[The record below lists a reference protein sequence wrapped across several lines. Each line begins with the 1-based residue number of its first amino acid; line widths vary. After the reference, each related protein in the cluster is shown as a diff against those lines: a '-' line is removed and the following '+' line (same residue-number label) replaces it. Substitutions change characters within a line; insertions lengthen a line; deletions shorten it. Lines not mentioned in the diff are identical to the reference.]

1 VSALLL
7 RGGRPWGRDEPT
19 DILIEDGV
27 IAAMGPQ
34 GDRAVGAVDVEV
46 LDVSDRLVLPGLV
59 DAHCHLDKTLYG
71 GPWVPHPAGDALAD
85 RIGTERRRRA
95 ELGVPDVNRI
105 IDLLTA
111 MVAAGTTTARSHV
124 DVAPELGLSGVEAVR
139 RALERVG
146 DRISVQ
152 LVAFPQYGILGEAG
166 TADLMDQALAEGVE
180 GVGGI
185 DPAGMDGD
193 PVRHLDIVFGLA
205 DKHGAMI
212 DIHLHDGGSLGVWEL
227 ELICERTKALG
238 LQGRVTVSHAYGLG
252 QASASEQDG
261 VAARL
266 AGAGVTITTGA
277 VYDFPVAPVKRLRA
291 AGANVACGHDG
302 IRDLWGPYGTG
313 DMLDRA
319 MHLAY
324 RSTFRRD
331 DDIELA
337 LDAATRG
344 GAVALGVRPAR
355 DGGGDG
361 DDADGDGD
369 GSGGSPIVVGD
380 AGDLVVVAASTPAE
394 AVVTRPPREIVV
406 KGGRVVA
413 REGVVV

>member
-1 VSALLL
+1 VSTLLL
-7 RGGRPWGRDEPT
+7 RGGRPWGRDEPA
-19 DILIEDGV
+19 DVRIEDGV
-27 IAAMGPQ
+27 IAAIGPAQ
-34 GDRAVGAVDVEV
+34 TVESGADV
-46 LDVSDRLVLPGLV
+46 LDVADRLVLPALV

-85 RIGTERRRRA
+85 RIGTERRRRS
-95 ELGVPDVNRI
+95 ELGIPDVDRI
-105 IDLLTA
+105 SALLET
-111 MVAAGTTTARSHV
+111 MVVAGTTTARSHV

-139 RALERVG
+139 EAIGRMDG
-146 DRISVQ
+146 RIDVQ
-152 LVAFPQYGILGEAG
+152 LVAFPQYGVLGEPG
-166 TADLMDQALAEGVE
+166 TAELMSQALDEGVE
-180 GVGGI
+180 AVGGI

-193 PVRHLDIVFGLA
+193 PVRHLDVVFGLA
-205 DKHGAMI
+205 ERYGALI

-227 ELICERTKALG
+227 ELICERTRVSG
-238 LQGRVTVSHAYGLG
+238 LQERVTVSHAYGLG
-252 QASASEQDG
+252 QAAPAEQERVAELLHAS
-261 VAARL
+261 
-266 AGAGVTITTGA
+266 GVTITTAA

-344 GAVALGVRPAR
+344 GMVALGLRPDTA
-355 DGGGDG
+355 
-361 DDADGDGD
+361 
-369 GSGGSPIVVGD
+369 SGEAAPIAVGD
-380 AGDLVVVAASTPAE
+380 PGDLVVVRADTPAE
-394 AVVTRPPREIVV
+394 AVVMRPPREVVV

-413 REGVVV
+413 REGAVV

>member
-1 VSALLL
+1 MSTLLL

-19 DILIEDGV
+19 DVLIEDGV
-27 IAAMGPQ
+27 IAAMGPS
-34 GDRAVGAVDVEV
+34 GDPAAGAVDVEV

-85 RIGTERRRRA
+85 RIGTERRRRG
-95 ELGVPDVNRI
+95 ELGVPAVDRI
-105 IDLLTA
+105 IDLLTTI
-111 MVAAGTTTARSHV
+111 VTAGTTTARSHV

-139 RALERVG
+139 RALERLG

-152 LVAFPQYGILGEAG
+152 LVAFPQYGILGETG
-166 TADLMDQALAEGVE
+166 TADLMDRALAEGVE
-180 GVGGI
+180 AVGGI

-205 DKHGAMI
+205 DKYGAMI

-227 ELICERTKALG
+227 ELICERTKVLG
-238 LQGRVTVSHAYGLG
+238 LQGRVTVSHAYALG
-252 QASASEQDG
+252 QASASEQDR

-266 AGAGVTITTGA
+266 ADAGVTITTAA
-277 VYDFPVAPVKRLRA
+277 VYDFPVAPVKRLRD

-344 GAVALGVRPAR
+344 GAVAVGVRPN
-355 DGGGDG
+355 GGGD
-361 DDADGDGD
+361 DDGDG
-369 GSGGSPIVVGD
+369 GGSPIVVGD
-380 AGDLVVVAASTPAE
+380 VGDLVVVAASTPAE